1 MCCSYLLSWNLTAL
15 QHIIKQL
22 WPLYTFSGDRKQAEF
37 PGLTRG
43 LVAVLL
49 YFDGQKSLV
58 NSLRSLLQCRDG
70 RTWTMELSPDL
81 SNMIM
86 QFTDQL
92 IIKDNLVNKILGNIF
107 FWYICFCFFL
117 KRDFFCIKEIYF
129 YSHCFRVVY
138 RMNGKIGKVDDE
150 SILINFMIRRNLPIQ
165 YHLCMM
171 CI

>member
-1 MCCSYLLSWNLTAL
+1 M

-22 WPLYTFSGDRKQAEF
+22 CQMYTFSGDRKQAEF

-58 NSLRSLLQCRDG
+58 NSLRTLLQCRDG
-70 RTWTMELSPDL
+70 RTWTMELTPDL

-92 IIKDNLVNKILGNIF
+92 IVKDKLVNKILGNILLL
-107 FWYICFCFFL
+107 YPCIFCFLFL
-117 KRDFFCIKEIYF
+117 F
-129 YSHCFRVVY
+129 V
-138 RMNGKIGKVDDE
+138 
-150 SILINFMIRRNLPIQ
+150 
-165 YHLCMM
+165 
-171 CI
+171 